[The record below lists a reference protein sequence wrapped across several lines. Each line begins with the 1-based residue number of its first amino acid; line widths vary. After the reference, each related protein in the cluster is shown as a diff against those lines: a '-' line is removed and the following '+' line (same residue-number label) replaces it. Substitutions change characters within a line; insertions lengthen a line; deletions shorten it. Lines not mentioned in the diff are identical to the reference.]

1 MRIAKENWKVLAS
14 LFPAGWQQMAWR
26 SGAVERLRGF
36 PSADVLLRMLMLHV
50 ARGYSLR
57 ETVVRAKVANWADIS
72 DVALLKRLRNS
83 EQWLR
88 FLCIELL
95 RENVAYRLEEGISRT
110 IRIVDGTI
118 VREPGKTG
126 SQWRVSHTIRLPSL
140 VCDFFEVTATIGE
153 GSGESLNRL
162 PVGPHELILADAGYC
177 SVAGIEYVHQR
188 GADVL
193 VRVNPQSFVAYSAY
207 GRRISL
213 LPRLRTLF
221 KAGQFAEWR
230 VVLHGQGSAFAGRLC
245 AVRKSDCAIQQA
257 HRRLQ
262 RRASN
267 QQMITRP
274 GTLELAKYVIVFTT
288 YSSGSTAD
296 VLRSYRM
303 RWQIE
308 LVFKRLKSLAQLGH
322 GPKHDDRS
330 SRAWLYGK
338 LLVTLLA
345 QKIDSHRARYF
356 PLGLPT
362 LAAPDHVVRR
372 VSSVSRFTRS
382 SKLSNRTSHFSK
394 RSIRGIRLHRLLR
407 KSHAA
412 GYFNWRKWHP
422 S

>member
-1 MRIAKENWKVLAS
+1 MRIVEENWKVLTS
-14 LFPAGWQQMAWR
+14 LFPAGWQQMAWQT
-26 SGAVERLRGF
+26 GAVERLRGF
-36 PSADVLLRMLMLHV
+36 PSPDVLLRMLLLHV

-57 ETVVRAKVANWADIS
+57 ETVVRAKLANWADIS

-83 EQWLR
+83 EEWLR
-88 FLCIELL
+88 LLCIELL
-95 RENVAYRLEEGISRT
+95 RENIVYRLEEAISRR

-118 VREPGKTG
+118 VKEPGKTG
-126 SQWRVSHTIRLPSL
+126 SQWRILYSIRLPSL

-177 SVAGIEYVHQR
+177 SVAGIEYVWQH

-213 LPRLRTLF
+213 LPRLRTLT
-221 KAGQFAEWR
+221 KVGQLGEWR
-230 VVLHGQGSAFAGRLC
+230 VVLHSQSASFAGRLC
-245 AVRKSDCAIQQA
+245 AVRKSDCAIRQA

-262 RRASN
+262 RKASKK
-267 QQMITRP
+267 QMITRP
-274 GTLELAKYVIVFTT
+274 GTFEFAKYVIVFTT
-288 YSSGSTAD
+288 RSSGSTAD

-322 GPKHDDRS
+322 VPKHDDRS

-345 QKIDSHRARYF
+345 QKLIRIGRDISPSGY
-356 PLGLPT
+356 PLS
-362 LAAPDHVVRR
+362 D
-372 VSSVSRFTRS
+372 
-382 SKLSNRTSHFSK
+382 
-394 RSIRGIRLHRLLR
+394 RGTV
-407 KSHAA
+407 
-412 GYFNWRKWHP
+412 
-422 S
+422 

>member
-1 MRIAKENWKVLAS
+1 MRIAEENWKVLAS
-14 LFPAGWQQMAWR
+14 LFPAGWQQMAWQ
-26 SGAVERLRGF
+26 SGAVKRLRGF
-36 PSADVLLRMLMLHV
+36 PSPDVLLRMLMLHV

-57 ETVVRAKVANWADIS
+57 ETVVRAKLANWTHIS

-83 EQWLR
+83 EEWLR
-88 FLCIELL
+88 WLCIELL
-95 RENVAYRLEEGISRT
+95 RENVAYRFEEGISQT

-126 SQWRVSHTIRLPSL
+126 SQWRILYSIRLPSL

-162 PVGPHELILADAGYC
+162 PVGPHELIVADAGYC
-177 SVAGIEYVHQR
+177 SVAGIEHVWHH

-213 LPRLRTLF
+213 LSRLRTLS
-221 KAGQFAEWR
+221 KAGQFGEWR
-230 VVLHGQGSAFAGRLC
+230 VLLHGRGLAFAGRLC
-245 AVRKSDCAIQQA
+245 AVRKSDWAIQQA

-262 RRASN
+262 RRASKK
-267 QQMITRP
+267 QMITRP

-288 YSSGSTAD
+288 HSSGSTAE
-296 VLRSYRM
+296 VLRYYRM

-322 GPKHDDRS
+322 VPKHDDRS

-338 LLVTLLA
+338 LLVTLLT
-345 QKIDSHRARYF
+345 QKLIRIGRDISPSGY
-356 PLGLPT
+356 PL
-362 LAAPDHVVRR
+362 
-372 VSSVSRFTRS
+372 STRG
-382 SKLSNRTSHFSK
+382 TM
-394 RSIRGIRLHRLLR
+394 
-407 KSHAA
+407 
-412 GYFNWRKWHP
+412 
-422 S
+422 